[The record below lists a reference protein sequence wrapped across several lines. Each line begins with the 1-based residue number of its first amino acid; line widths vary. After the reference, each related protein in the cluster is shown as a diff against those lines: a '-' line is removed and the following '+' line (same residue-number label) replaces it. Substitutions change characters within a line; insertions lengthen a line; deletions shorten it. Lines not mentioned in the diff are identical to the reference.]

1 MKLEVNSTSQPGPRW
16 ELAAAVFII
25 SLVLLINCLVATR
38 TPTVF
43 VDEPQYCD
51 AAANLFL
58 GSGFTSTLSGQGRD
72 DFFCAIVPL
81 YPGLLYCFF
90 KIFGFG
96 FFQARIVNT
105 LLAGAGGF
113 LIWAALRRANFIKDP
128 ANRLFCL
135 ALVLSGSVTT
145 LTFRTIRADTT
156 MFLVCAMVFFACS
169 LPAHWRGRYVLVGL
183 LSALLPAAGVPMIPY
198 VGMILLINLAVYG
211 FANLRLLASI
221 AAGLLGGIAAL
232 ALLYSHY
239 SVLHTFLGFVLSF
252 SGAGAMGQGGTSFLR
267 TKIFGTAYDPE
278 SLFTSFFGNPFEF
291 LDQKTL
297 FDYSAALLFLLVV
310 VLSAKAW
317 RSMSG
322 RQRRF
327 MVCIVFMT
335 LAIPPVMHMAGHYR
349 SFYRWMT
356 YIPLAIAVPQL
367 LEIQSETAAAPWLRR
382 IVISV
387 MCLSIFMGVPLRT
400 LAIIPGWRARS
411 ATPLE
416 RVAAQ
421 VARPEDV
428 VVCEYKAYF
437 ALKSRTK
444 LLYANGL
451 MAHGDFGK
459 TKDLPTNEITLL
471 CLPASTYD
479 SVTQI
484 IGGKWKKVPL
494 DGIPEAEALA
504 KTRYA
509 MDFYRREAGQNP

>member
-1 MKLEVNSTSQPGPRW
+1 MTLEVNSRCQSCPRW
-16 ELAAAVFII
+16 ELAGAIFII

-51 AAANLFL
+51 PAANLYL

-72 DFFCAIVPL
+72 EFFCAIVPL
-81 YPGLLYCFF
+81 YPGILYCSF

-96 FFQARIVNT
+96 FFQARVVNT

-113 LIWAALRRANFIKDP
+113 LIWAALRRTNLIKRP

-156 MFLVCAMVFFACS
+156 MFLVCSMVFFACS
-169 LPAHWRGRYVLVGL
+169 LPAGWRGRYVLIGL
-183 LSALLPAAGVPMIPY
+183 ASALLPAAGVPMIPY
-198 VGMILLINLAVYG
+198 VGTALLINLAVYG
-211 FANLRLLASI
+211 FANLRLLVSVAT
-221 AAGLLGGIAAL
+221 GLLAGAAAL
-232 ALLYSHY
+232 ALFYGHF
-239 SVLHTFLGFVLSF
+239 SVLHTFLGIVLSF
-252 SGAGAMGQGGTSFLR
+252 SGAGAMGQGGTSFFQ
-267 TKIFGTAYDPE
+267 TKVFGTPYDPE

-310 VLSAKAW
+310 VFSIKSW
-317 RSMSG
+317 RTMPD

-327 MVCIVFMT
+327 IVSIVFMT
-335 LAIPPVMHMAGHYR
+335 LAIPPVMHLAGHYR

-356 YIPLAIAVPQL
+356 YIPLTIAVPRL
-367 LEIQSETAAAPWLRR
+367 LEFQAEAGAAPWLRR
-382 IVISV
+382 MMIFGMCVSV
-387 MCLSIFMGVPLRT
+387 FMGVPLRT

-411 ATPLE
+411 TAPLE
-416 RVAAQ
+416 SVAARI
-421 VARPEDV
+421 AKPTDV

-437 ALKSRTK
+437 ALRPRAR

-451 MAHGDFGK
+451 MARGDFGK
-459 TKDLPTNEITLL
+459 TKDLSTNEITLL
-471 CLPASTYD
+471 CLPANTYD

-494 DGIPEAEALA
+494 DGIPDADALA

-509 MDFYRREAGQNP
+509 MDFYRRDSSQP

>member
-1 MKLEVNSTSQPGPRW
+1 M
-16 ELAAAVFII
+16 
-25 SLVLLINCLVATR
+25 ATR

-51 AAANLFL
+51 PAANLYL

-81 YPGLLYCFF
+81 YPGILYCFF
-90 KIFGFG
+90 KVFGFG
-96 FFQARIVNT
+96 FFQARVVNT
-105 LLAGAGGF
+105 LLAGAAGF
-113 LIWAALRRANFIKDP
+113 LIWAALRRTGFIKQP
-128 ANRLFCL
+128 ASRLFCL
-135 ALVLSGSVTT
+135 ALVLSGSVST

-169 LPAHWRGRYVLVGL
+169 LPAGWPGRYVLVGL
-183 LSALLPAAGVPMIPY
+183 LSTLLPAAGVPMIPY
-198 VGMILLINLAVYG
+198 VGMVLLINLAVYG

-221 AAGLLGGIAAL
+221 AAGLLGGIASL
-232 ALLYSHY
+232 ALFYRHF
-239 SVLHTFLGFVLSF
+239 SVLHTFVDIVLSF
-252 SGAGAMGQGGTSFLR
+252 SGAGAMGQGGSSFLH
-267 TKIFGTAYDPE
+267 TKVFGTAYDPE
-278 SLFTSFFGNPFEF
+278 SLFTSFFGNPLEF

-297 FDYSAALLFLLVV
+297 FDYSAALLFLLVL
-310 VLSAKAW
+310 VLSAKSW
-317 RSMSG
+317 RIMSD

-327 MVCIVFMT
+327 IVCIVLMT
-335 LAIPPVMHMAGHYR
+335 LAIPPVMHLAGHYR

-356 YIPLAIAVPQL
+356 YIPLAIAVPRM
-367 LEIQSETAAAPWLRR
+367 LEMQVETGMTPWLRR
-382 IVISV
+382 MAILGMCVSV
-387 MCLSIFMGVPLRT
+387 LMGIPLRT

-411 ATPLE
+411 PEPLE
-416 RVAAQ
+416 RVAARI
-421 VARPEDV
+421 AKPTDV

-437 ALKSRTK
+437 AVRPRVR

-451 MAHGDFGK
+451 MARGDFGK
-459 TKDLPTNEITLL
+459 TRDLPTNEITLL

-479 SVTQI
+479 SVIQI

-509 MDFYRREAGQNP
+509 LDFYRRDSGQEP